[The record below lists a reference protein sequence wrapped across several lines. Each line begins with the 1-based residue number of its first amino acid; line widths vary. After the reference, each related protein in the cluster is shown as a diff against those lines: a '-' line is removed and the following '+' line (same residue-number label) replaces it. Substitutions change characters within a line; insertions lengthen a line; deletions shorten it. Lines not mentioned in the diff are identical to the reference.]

1 MADHDA
7 PPPARPVSAPT
18 VAVVT
23 GAARGIGLEFA
34 RQLAAAGH
42 RVLMT
47 DLDGEAVA
55 AAATGVGSGAWSMSQ
70 DVRDLES
77 HRAVAREAAAAGRL
91 AIWVNNA
98 GVLFAGDAW
107 THPDEHV
114 ETILDV
120 NVLGVMGGCRA
131 ATEQMRA
138 TGGGKILN
146 IASISAMT
154 PVPGL
159 AMYAATKAAVLS
171 YTTSLQGDL
180 DHAGLPITVR
190 ALCPDVVGTDMV
202 TSRSQ
207 DPGAAMLF
215 SGPAPLQ
222 PPEVVRVG
230 LQLLDSRQVFRVVPR
245 WRGIQSRAGGVVPSV
260 GLKVL
265 AMMRR
270 TGDKR
275 QAGS

>member
-1 MADHDA
+1 MTAT
-7 PPPARPVSAPT
+7 T

-34 RQLAAAGH
+34 HQLAAAGH

-47 DLDGEAVA
+47 DLDGDAVA
-55 AAATGVGSGAWSMSQ
+55 AAATAVGSGAWSMAQ

-77 HRAVAREAAAAGRL
+77 HRVVAREAAGAGTL
-91 AIWVNNA
+91 AVWVNNA

-107 THPDEHV
+107 THPDDHV

-131 ATEQMRA
+131 AVDAMRT

-146 IASISAMT
+146 VASISAMT

-180 DHAGLPITVR
+180 DHAGVPITVR

-202 TSRSQ
+202 TSRRA

-215 SGPAPLQ
+215 SGPAPLE
-222 PPEVVRVG
+222 PREVVRVG
-230 LQLLDSRQVFRVVPR
+230 LRLLDSRQVFRVVPR
-245 WRGIQSRAGGVVPSV
+245 WRGVQSRLGGLVPSV

-265 AMMRR
+265 AGLRR
-270 TGDKR
+270 IGDRR
-275 QAGS
+275 QSAG